1 MAPAFPAPGGAQTSP
16 NPTDRGKLGT
26 KRHIVVDAR
35 GIPLAATV
43 TGAHRHDSMAFES
56 TLDASPAV
64 PGLNDQPRNALAN
77 CMPTR
82 ATTLLAVGVT

>member
-16 NPTDRGKLGT
+16 NPTDRGKLGA

-64 PGLNDQPRNALAN
+64 SGLNDQPRNALAN